1 MEQYVV
7 SARKYRPSTFASV
20 VGQKALT
27 GTLRNAVVSGRLASS
42 YLFCGGRGVGK
53 TTCAR
58 IFAKAIN
65 CENLSAEGE
74 PCNECRSCRDF
85 NSGASMNIVELDAAS
100 NNGVDNI
107 RDLVDKVQVPPS
119 SGKYR
124 VFIVDEVHMLSSAA
138 FNAFLKTLEEP
149 PSYVVFILA
158 TTEKHK
164 IIPTILSRC
173 QIYDFHR
180 ITISDMVEHMKYVA
194 GCEGIEADEAALTVI
209 AHKADGA
216 MRDALSIF
224 DQVAASSRGRITYES
239 AIENLNVL
247 DRSYYKRLMDCFVK
261 GDVLGSWMIYK
272 EVRDKG
278 FDSLFFV
285 NGLADYLRDVLAATT
300 DGTLELI
307 EASAGEK
314 AELRELAKSC
324 SAEMLLRGMDLCNDC
339 DMAYRTSSG
348 KQFLVELTL
357 AKLCQPVGPFPND
370 GTGKGQLAPIAP
382 AVGSAAQAVP
392 ASNTVKVPGP
402 AAQTITATPAGSGTV
417 AQTIPATPAESGTVA
432 QTVSRPR
439 VTLRQPNISISG
451 RRGVGDPGSSGHAG
465 KRSGDLGGSDGSDG
479 FGKRTGGYSAEQL
492 KGAWESYIA
501 SHPKEHVLVNAMM
514 SGFPQ
519 PKGGDVYE
527 VTVFNDF
534 QREAFERSMAD
545 ILNHLHGRLGN
556 DMVRIEV
563 RVNEG
568 APPRHTLNDRDLL
581 KEMSENNPM
590 LRKYI
595 EGFKLK
601 L

>member
-1 MEQYVV
+1 MEQYIV

-27 GTLRNAVVSGRLASS
+27 GTLRNAVLSGRLASS

-65 CENLSAEGE
+65 CENLSADGE
-74 PCNECRSCRDF
+74 PCNECASCRDF

-194 GCEGIEADEAALTVI
+194 SCEGMEAEEAALSVI

-224 DQVAASSRGRITYES
+224 DQVAASSRGKITYQS
-239 AIENLNVL
+239 AIDNLNVL
-247 DRSYYKRLMDCFVK
+247 DRSYYKRLADCFVK

-285 NGLADYLRDVLAATT
+285 NGLGDYLRDVLAATT
-300 DGTLELI
+300 EGTLSLI
-307 EASAGEK
+307 EASDDEK
-314 AELRELAKSC
+314 RELRELAQAC

-339 DMAYRTSSG
+339 DMVYRTSSG

-357 AKLCQPVGPFPND
+357 AKLCQPVGPFPNE
-370 GTGKGQLAPIAP
+370 GTGKGQLAPIKARVP
-382 AVGSAAQAVP
+382 EGGEVAVP
-392 ASNTVKVPGP
+392 RTVPPKAAAVP
-402 AAQTITATPAGSGTV
+402 QTEPV
-417 AQTIPATPAESGTVA
+417 ARTIPGSVGRTA
-432 QTVSRPR
+432 PR
-439 VTLRQPNISISG
+439 VTLRRPSISISG
-451 RRGVGDPGSSGHAG
+451 RGN
-465 KRSGDLGGSDGSDG
+465 GGSADKADLSGERRENPESV
-479 FGKRTGGYSAEQL
+479 KRGAEYSAEQL

-501 SHPKEHVLVNAMM
+501 LHPKEHVLVNAML

-519 PKGGDVYE
+519 AKGGDVYE
-527 VTVFNDF
+527 VTVFNEF
-534 QREAFERSMAD
+534 QREAFEKSMGD
-545 ILNHLHGRLGN
+545 ITNHLHAELGN

-563 RVNEG
+563 KVNEG

-581 KEMSENNPM
+581 KEMAESHPM
-590 LRKYI
+590 LKKYM